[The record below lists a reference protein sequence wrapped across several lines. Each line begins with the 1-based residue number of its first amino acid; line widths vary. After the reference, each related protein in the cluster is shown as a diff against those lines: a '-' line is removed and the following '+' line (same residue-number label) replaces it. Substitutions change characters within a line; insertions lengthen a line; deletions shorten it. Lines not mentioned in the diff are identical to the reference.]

1 VTTAGAAAARDAAA
15 SEAGGASAFLTG
27 HRRSGPGGGRRG
39 RNRLRRAD
47 HAAGWAFVSPAV
59 FLIALFGLVPV
70 VWSLVLSLQ
79 QTDLTSPGTWSGGA
93 NYRRMV
99 HDPVFWQAAR
109 QTLYYSVLFVPIT
122 MALALPIAVLLNQKV
137 RGMLFYRMAVFVP
150 LVTSTV
156 ATGVIFSWLY
166 NPQFGVINA
175 ALSKV
180 GLPQQGFFQSSSE
193 ALPSVV
199 GMTVWGWLGF
209 AVIIYLSALQHVP
222 RELMEAA
229 ALDGCGRVR
238 AFWRIELPLL
248 APASTFLLVWLTI
261 NALQLF
267 DEVYV
272 TTKGGPL
279 HASTVLVY
287 YLYQQAF
294 VDFDGGYAAAIGAV
308 LFVVILIV
316 TVVQLWLSRRSSPY
330 EVN

>member
-1 VTTAGAAAARDAAA
+1 MAVATAPR
-15 SEAGGASAFLTG
+15 STG
-27 HRRSGPGGGRRG
+27 RPGGRTARRRG
-39 RNRLRRAD
+39 SRFRRTD
-47 HAAGWAFVSPAV
+47 HLTGWAFVSPAV
-59 FLIALFGLVPV
+59 LLIAVFGLVPV
-70 VWSLVLSLQ
+70 VWSLLLSFQ
-79 QTDLTSPGTWSGGA
+79 RTDLTSPGTWSGGR
-93 NYRRMV
+93 NYATMV

-109 QTLYYSVLFVPIT
+109 QTLYYCVLFVPIT
-122 MALALPIAVLLNQKV
+122 MVLAVPIAVLLNQKV
-137 RGMLFYRMAVFVP
+137 RGMTFYRMAVFAP

-166 NPQFGVINA
+166 NPQIGLINA
-175 ALSKV
+175 GLDKL
-180 GLPQQGFFQSSSE
+180 GLPQQGFFQSTGQ
-193 ALPSVV
+193 ALPAVV

-209 AVIIYLSALQHVP
+209 AVIIYLSALQNVP

-229 ALDGCGRVR
+229 ALDGCGRIR
-238 AFWRIELPLL
+238 AFWRVELPLL
-248 APASTFLLVWLTI
+248 APASSFLLVWLTI

-294 VDFDGGYAAAIGAV
+294 VDFDGGYAAAIGCA

-316 TVVQLWLSRRSSPY
+316 TVVQLWLGRRSSHY
-330 EVN
+330 EAG

>member
-1 VTTAGAAAARDAAA
+1 MMAVAAAERAARRGRDP
-15 SEAGGASAFLTG
+15 
-27 HRRSGPGGGRRG
+27 RRSGGGIRRG
-39 RNRLRRAD
+39 D
-47 HAAGWAFVSPAV
+47 HLAGWAFVSPAV
-59 FLIALFGLVPV
+59 VLIAVFGLVPV
-70 VWSLVLSLQ
+70 VWSVVLSFQ
-79 QTDLTSPGTWSGGA
+79 QTDLTSAGTWSGGA

-109 QTLYYSVLFVPIT
+109 QTLLYCVLFVPIT
-122 MALALPIAVLLNQKV
+122 MVLAVPIAVLLNQKV
-137 RGMLFYRMAVFVP
+137 RGMTFYRMAVFAP

-166 NPQFGVINA
+166 NPQIGVINA
-175 ALSKV
+175 GLDRL
-180 GLPQQGFFQSSSE
+180 GLPQQGFFQSTSE
-193 ALPSVV
+193 ALPAVV

-209 AVIIYLSALQHVP
+209 AVIIYLSALQNVP

-229 ALDGCGRVR
+229 ALDGAGRIR
-238 AFWRIELPLL
+238 AFWKVELPLL
-248 APASTFLLVWLTI
+248 APASAFLLVWLTI

-294 VDFDGGYAAAIGAV
+294 VNFDGGYAAAIGCA
-308 LFVVILIV
+308 LFVAILVV
-316 TVVQLWLSRRSSPY
+316 TVVQLWLGRRTSHFEAS
-330 EVN
+330 

>member
-1 VTTAGAAAARDAAA
+1 MMAVATAGRAK
-15 SEAGGASAFLTG
+15 
-27 HRRSGPGGGRRG
+27 RRT
-39 RNRLRRAD
+39 RRAD
-47 HAAGWAFVSPAV
+47 HVAGWAFVSPAV
-59 FLIALFGLVPV
+59 VLIGVFGLIPV

-79 QTDLTSPGTWSGGA
+79 ETDLTSGGTWTGGA
-93 NYRRMV
+93 NYQRMI

-109 QTLYYSVLFVPIT
+109 QTLIYCVLFVPIT
-122 MALALPIAVLLNQKV
+122 MVLALPISVLLNQKV
-137 RGMLFYRMAVFVP
+137 RGMVFYRMAVFAP

-166 NPQFGVINA
+166 NPQIGLVNA
-175 ALSKV
+175 GLDRL
-180 GLPQQGFFQSSSE
+180 GLPQQGFFQSTGE
-193 ALPSVV
+193 ALPAVV

-209 AVIIYLSALQHVP
+209 AVIIYLSALQNVP

-229 ALDGCGRVR
+229 ALDGCGRIR
-238 AFWRIELPLL
+238 AFFKVELPLL
-248 APASTFLLVWLTI
+248 APASAFLLVWLTI

-294 VDFDGGYAAAIGAV
+294 VNFDGGYAAAIGCATF
-308 LFVVILIV
+308 LVILVV
-316 TVVQLWLSRRSSPY
+316 TVVQLWLGRRTSHF
-330 EVN
+330 EAER

>member
-1 VTTAGAAAARDAAA
+1 MMAVAAAGSRV
-15 SEAGGASAFLTG
+15 
-27 HRRSGPGGGRRG
+27 RKGRRPG
-39 RNRLRRAD
+39 LVRRGD
-47 HAAGWAFVSPAV
+47 QAAGWAFVSPAV
-59 FLIALFGLVPV
+59 LLIAVFGLVPV
-70 VWSLVLSLQ
+70 VWSLLLSFQ
-79 QTDLTSPGTWSGGA
+79 ETDLTSGGTWSGGA

-109 QTLYYSVLFVPIT
+109 QTLLYCVLFVPIT
-122 MALALPIAVLLNQKV
+122 LVLAVPIAVLLNQKV
-137 RGMLFYRMAVFVP
+137 RGMTFYRMAVFAP

-166 NPQFGVINA
+166 NPQIGLINA
-175 ALSKV
+175 GLDKI
-180 GLPQQGFFQSSSE
+180 GLPQQGFFQSTSE
-193 ALPSVV
+193 ALPAVV

-209 AVIIYLSALQHVP
+209 AVIIYLSALQNVP

-229 ALDGCGRVR
+229 ALDGCGKLR
-238 AFWRIELPLL
+238 AFWKVELPLL
-248 APASTFLLVWLTI
+248 APASAFLLVWLTI

-294 VDFDGGYAAAIGAV
+294 VDFEGGYAAAIGCA
-308 LFVVILIV
+308 LFVVILVV
-316 TVVQLWLSRRSSPY
+316 TVVQLWLGRRTSHFEAS
-330 EVN
+330 

>member
-1 VTTAGAAAARDAAA
+1 MAVATARRPTGRRAARA
-15 SEAGGASAFLTG
+15 E
-27 HRRSGPGGGRRG
+27 RKRGGRF
-39 RNRLRRAD
+39 RRAD
-47 HAAGWAFVSPAV
+47 HLAGWAFVSPAV
-59 FLIALFGLVPV
+59 LLIAVFGLVPV
-70 VWSLVLSLQ
+70 LWSVLLSFQ
-79 QTDLTSPGTWSGGA
+79 QTDLTSPGTWSGAA
-93 NYRRMV
+93 NYQKMV

-109 QTLYYSVLFVPIT
+109 QTLYYCLMFVPVT
-122 MALALPIAVLLNQKV
+122 MVLAIPIAVLLNQKV
-137 RGMLFYRMAVFVP
+137 RGMTFYRMAVFAP

-166 NPQFGVINA
+166 NPQIGLINA
-175 ALSKV
+175 GLDKL
-180 GLPQQGFFQSSSE
+180 GLPQQGFFQSTGE
-193 ALPSVV
+193 ALPAVV

-209 AVIIYLSALQHVP
+209 AVIIYLSALQNVP

-229 ALDGCGRVR
+229 ALDGCGRVK
-238 AFWRIELPLL
+238 AFWKVELPLL
-248 APASTFLLVWLTI
+248 APASSFLLVWLTI

-294 VDFDGGYAAAIGAV
+294 VDFDGGYAAAIGCA

-316 TVVQLWLSRRSSPY
+316 TVVQLWLGRRSSHY
-330 EVN
+330 EAG

>member
-1 VTTAGAAAARDAAA
+1 MTVATATRAVRK
-15 SEAGGASAFLTG
+15 
-27 HRRSGPGGGRRG
+27 GPRGRGRRPG
-39 RNRLRRAD
+39 QLRGD
-47 HAAGWAFVSPAV
+47 HLTGWAFVSPAV
-59 FLIALFGLVPV
+59 VLIAVFGLVPV
-70 VWSLVLSLQ
+70 VWSLLLSFQ
-79 QTDLTSPGTWSGGA
+79 QTDLTSAGTWSGAA

-109 QTLYYSVLFVPIT
+109 QTLLYCVLFVPIT
-122 MALALPIAVLLNQKV
+122 MVLAVPIAVLLNQKV
-137 RGMLFYRMAVFVP
+137 RGMTFYRMAVFAP

-166 NPQFGVINA
+166 NPQIGLINA
-175 ALSKV
+175 GLDKL
-180 GLPQQGFFQSSSE
+180 GLPQQGFFQSTGE
-193 ALPSVV
+193 ALPAVV

-209 AVIIYLSALQHVP
+209 AVIIYRSALQNVP

-229 ALDGCGRVR
+229 ALDGCGKVR
-238 AFWRIELPLL
+238 AFWKVELPLL
-248 APASTFLLVWLTI
+248 APASAFLLVWLTI

-294 VDFDGGYAAAIGAV
+294 VDFEGGYAAAIGCA
-308 LFVVILIV
+308 LFVVILVV
-316 TVVQLWLSRRSSPY
+316 TLVQLWLGRRASHY
-330 EVN
+330 EAS

>member
-1 VTTAGAAAARDAAA
+1 MMAVATAGRAV
-15 SEAGGASAFLTG
+15 
-27 HRRSGPGGGRRG
+27 RRG
-39 RNRLRRAD
+39 SRRRGD
-47 HAAGWAFVSPAV
+47 QLTGWAFVSPAV
-59 FLIALFGLVPV
+59 LLIAIFGLVPV
-70 VWSLVLSLQ
+70 VWSLLLSFQ
-79 QTDLTSPGTWSGGA
+79 QTDLTSAGTWSGAA

-109 QTLYYSVLFVPIT
+109 QTLLYCVLFVPIT
-122 MALALPIAVLLNQKV
+122 MVLAVPIAVLLNQKV
-137 RGMLFYRMAVFVP
+137 RGMTFYRMAVFAP

-166 NPQFGVINA
+166 NPQIGLINA
-175 ALSKV
+175 GLDKL
-180 GLPQQGFFQSSSE
+180 GLPQQGFFQSTGE
-193 ALPSVV
+193 ALPAVV

-209 AVIIYLSALQHVP
+209 AVIIYLSALQNVP

-229 ALDGCGRVR
+229 ALDGCGRFK
-238 AFWRIELPLL
+238 AFWKVELPLL
-248 APASTFLLVWLTI
+248 APASSFLLVWLTI

-294 VDFDGGYAAAIGAV
+294 VNFDGGYAAAIGCA
-308 LFVVILIV
+308 LFIVILIV
-316 TVVQLWLSRRSSPY
+316 TVVQLWLGRRTSHY
-330 EVN
+330 EAS

>member
-1 VTTAGAAAARDAAA
+1 MMAVATAG
-15 SEAGGASAFLTG
+15 
-27 HRRSGPGGGRRG
+27 RRTTPRRG
-39 RNRLRRAD
+39 ARFRRAD

-59 FLIALFGLVPV
+59 LLIGVFGLIPV

-79 QTDLTSPGTWSGGA
+79 DTDLTSGGTWAGGA
-93 NYRRMV
+93 NYTKMV

-109 QTLYYSVLFVPIT
+109 QTLYYCLMFVPVT
-122 MALALPIAVLLNQKV
+122 MVLAIPIAVLLNQKV
-137 RGMLFYRMAVFVP
+137 RGMTFYRMAVFAP

-166 NPQFGVINA
+166 NPQIGLINA
-175 ALSKV
+175 GLDKL
-180 GLPQQGFFQSSSE
+180 GLPQQGFFQSTGE
-193 ALPSVV
+193 ALPAVV

-209 AVIIYLSALQHVP
+209 AVIIYLSALQNVP

-229 ALDGCGRVR
+229 ALDGCGRFR
-238 AFWRIELPLL
+238 AFWKVELPLL
-248 APASTFLLVWLTI
+248 APASSFLLVWLTI

-294 VDFDGGYAAAIGAV
+294 VDFDGGYAAAIGCA

-316 TVVQLWLSRRSSPY
+316 TVVQLWLGRRTSHY
-330 EVN
+330 EAG

>member
-1 VTTAGAAAARDAAA
+1 MMAVATAG
-15 SEAGGASAFLTG
+15 
-27 HRRSGPGGGRRG
+27 RRATPRRG
-39 RNRLRRAD
+39 ARFRRAD

-59 FLIALFGLVPV
+59 LLIGVFGLIPV

-79 QTDLTSPGTWSGGA
+79 DTDLTSGGTWAGGA
-93 NYRRMV
+93 NYTKMV

-109 QTLYYSVLFVPIT
+109 QTLYYCLMFVPVT
-122 MALALPIAVLLNQKV
+122 MVLAIPIAVLLNQKV
-137 RGMLFYRMAVFVP
+137 RGMTFYRMAVFAP

-166 NPQFGVINA
+166 NPQIGLINA
-175 ALSKV
+175 GLDKL
-180 GLPQQGFFQSSSE
+180 GLPQQGFFQSTGE
-193 ALPSVV
+193 ALPAVV

-209 AVIIYLSALQHVP
+209 AVIIYLSALQNVP

-229 ALDGCGRVR
+229 ALDGCGRFR
-238 AFWRIELPLL
+238 AFWKVELPLL
-248 APASTFLLVWLTI
+248 APASSFLLVWLTI

-294 VDFDGGYAAAIGAV
+294 VDFDGGYAAAIGCA

-316 TVVQLWLSRRSSPY
+316 TVVQLWLGRRTSHY
-330 EVN
+330 EAG

>member
-1 VTTAGAAAARDAAA
+1 MAAATAVR
-15 SEAGGASAFLTG
+15 T
-27 HRRSGPGGGRRG
+27 GGRRRG
-39 RNRLRRAD
+39 RDRARRAD
-47 HAAGWAFVSPAV
+47 QITGWAFVSPAV
-59 FLIALFGLVPV
+59 LLIAVFGLIPV
-70 VWSLVLSLQ
+70 VWSLLLSLQ
-79 QTDLTSPGTWSGGA
+79 QTDLTSAGTWSGAA
-93 NYRRMV
+93 NYRQMV

-109 QTLYYSVLFVPIT
+109 QTLLYCVLFVPIT
-122 MALALPIAVLLNQKV
+122 MVLAVPIAVLLNQKV
-137 RGMLFYRMAVFVP
+137 RGMTFYRMAVFAP

-166 NPQFGVINA
+166 NPQIGLINA
-175 ALSKV
+175 GLDKL
-180 GLPQQGFFQSSSE
+180 GLPQQGFFQSTSE
-193 ALPSVV
+193 ALPAVV
-199 GMTVWGWLGF
+199 AMTVWGWLGF
-209 AVIIYLSALQHVP
+209 AVIIYLSALQNVP

-238 AFWRIELPLL
+238 AFLKVELPLL
-248 APASTFLLVWLTI
+248 APASSFLLVWLTI

-294 VDFDGGYAAAIGAV
+294 VNFDGGYAAAIGCA

-316 TVVQLWLSRRSSPY
+316 TVFQLRLGRRTSHY
-330 EVN
+330 EAG

>member
-1 VTTAGAAAARDAAA
+1 MAVATAGRAVRKG
-15 SEAGGASAFLTG
+15 SRRRG
-27 HRRSGPGGGRRG
+27 HRRG
-39 RNRLRRAD
+39 D
-47 HAAGWAFVSPAV
+47 QFAGWAFVSPAV
-59 FLIALFGLVPV
+59 VLIAVFGLVPV
-70 VWSLVLSLQ
+70 VWSLLLSFQ
-79 QTDLTSPGTWSGGA
+79 QTDLTSAGAWSGAA
-93 NYRRMV
+93 NYRQMV

-109 QTLYYSVLFVPIT
+109 QTLLYCVLFVPIT
-122 MALALPIAVLLNQKV
+122 MVLAVPIAVLLNQKV
-137 RGMLFYRMAVFVP
+137 RGMTFYRMAVFAP

-166 NPQFGVINA
+166 NPQIGLINA
-175 ALSKV
+175 GLDKL
-180 GLPQQGFFQSSSE
+180 GLPQQGFFQSTGE
-193 ALPSVV
+193 ALPAIV

-209 AVIIYLSALQHVP
+209 AVIIYLSALQNVP

-229 ALDGCGRVR
+229 ALDGCGRVK
-238 AFWRIELPLL
+238 AFWKVELPLL
-248 APASTFLLVWLTI
+248 APASSFLLVWLTI

-294 VDFDGGYAAAIGAV
+294 VNFDGGYAAAIGCA

-316 TVVQLWLSRRSSPY
+316 TVVQLWLGRRTSHY
-330 EVN
+330 EAG

>member
-1 VTTAGAAAARDAAA
+1 MTAATAARAV
-15 SEAGGASAFLTG
+15 
-27 HRRSGPGGGRRG
+27 RKGPRG
-39 RNRLRRAD
+39 RGRKQGQLRGD
-47 HAAGWAFVSPAV
+47 HLTGWAFVSPAV
-59 FLIALFGLVPV
+59 VLIAVFGLVPV
-70 VWSLVLSLQ
+70 VWSLLLSFQ
-79 QTDLTSPGTWSGGA
+79 QTDLTSAGTWSGAA
-93 NYRRMV
+93 NYTKMV

-109 QTLYYSVLFVPIT
+109 QTLLYCVLFVPIT
-122 MALALPIAVLLNQKV
+122 MVLAVPIAVLLNQKV
-137 RGMLFYRMAVFVP
+137 RGMTFYRMAVFAP

-166 NPQFGVINA
+166 NPQIGLINA
-175 ALSKV
+175 GLDKL
-180 GLPQQGFFQSSSE
+180 GLPQQGFFQSTGE
-193 ALPSVV
+193 ALPAVV

-209 AVIIYLSALQHVP
+209 AVIIYLSALQNVP

-229 ALDGCGRVR
+229 ALDGAGRVR
-238 AFWRIELPLL
+238 AFFKVELPLL
-248 APASTFLLVWLTI
+248 APASSFLLVWLTI

-294 VDFDGGYAAAIGAV
+294 VNFDGGYAAAIGVA

-316 TVVQLWLSRRSSPY
+316 TVVQLWLGRRTSHY
-330 EVN
+330 EAG

>member
-1 VTTAGAAAARDAAA
+1 VTSVPAARAARGATAG
-15 SEAGGASAFLTG
+15 
-27 HRRSGPGGGRRG
+27 RRP
-39 RNRLRRAD
+39 RRAD
-47 HAAGWAFVSPAV
+47 HFAGWAFVSPAV
-59 FLIALFGLVPV
+59 LLIGLFGLVPV
-70 VWSLVLSLQ
+70 VWSMILSFQ
-79 QTDLTSPGTWSGGA
+79 ETDLTSPGTWAGAA
-93 NYRRMV
+93 NYRQMV

-109 QTLYYSVLFVPIT
+109 QTVVYCALFVPIT
-122 MALALPIAVLLNQKV
+122 MTLAIPIAVLLNQKV
-137 RGMLFYRMAVFVP
+137 RGITFYRMAVFVP

-156 ATGVIFSWLY
+156 ATGVIFNWLY
-166 NPQFGVINA
+166 NPQFGPINA
-175 ALSKV
+175 GLSKL
-180 GLPQQGFFQSSSE
+180 GLPQQGFFQSSGQ

-222 RELMEAA
+222 QELMEAA

-248 APASTFLLVWLTI
+248 APASEFLLVWLTI

-267 DEVYV
+267 DEIYV

-294 VDFDGGYAAAIGAV
+294 VVFEGGYAAAIGTA
-308 LFVVILIV
+308 LFLVILVV
-316 TVVQLWLSRRSSPY
+316 TVVQLWLGRRSSPY
-330 EVN
+330 EAG

>member
-1 VTTAGAAAARDAAA
+1 VATTAVRAA
-15 SEAGGASAFLTG
+15 SAGG
-27 HRRSGPGGGRRG
+27 R
-39 RNRLRRAD
+39 RLRRAD

-59 FLIALFGLVPV
+59 LLIGLFGLAPV
-70 VWSLVLSLQ
+70 VWSLVLSFQ
-79 QTDLTSPGTWSGGA
+79 ETDLTSPGTWTGTA
-93 NYRRMV
+93 NYRQLA

-109 QTLYYSVLFVPIT
+109 QTLVYCVLFVPIT
-122 MALALPIAVLLNQKV
+122 MVLALPIAVLLNQRV
-137 RGMLFYRMAVFVP
+137 RGITFYRMAVFVP

-156 ATGVIFSWLY
+156 ATGVIFNWLY
-166 NPQFGVINA
+166 NPQFGPINA
-175 ALSKV
+175 ALARL
-180 GLPQQGFFQSSSE
+180 GLPQQGFFQSTAE
-193 ALPSVV
+193 ALPAVV

-209 AVIIYLSALQHVP
+209 AVIIYLSALQTVP

-248 APASTFLLVWLTI
+248 APASAFLLVWLTI

-294 VDFDGGYAAAIGAV
+294 VNFDGGYAAAIGAV
-308 LFVVILIV
+308 LFAVILVV
-316 TVVQLWLSRRSSPY
+316 TIGQLWVSRRSSPY
-330 EVN
+330 EAR

>member
-1 VTTAGAAAARDAAA
+1 MTTAATADRV
-15 SEAGGASAFLTG
+15 G
-27 HRRSGPGGGRRG
+27 HRPHPPGRTRG
-39 RNRLRRAD
+39 RDRVRRAD
-47 HAAGWAFVSPAV
+47 HVAGWAFVSPAV
-59 FLIALFGLVPV
+59 LLIGLFGLVPV
-70 VWSLVLSLQ
+70 IWSLLLSFQ
-79 QTDLTSPGTWSGGA
+79 QTDLTSPGTWTGAA
-93 NYRRMV
+93 NYRRMM

-109 QTLYYSVLFVPIT
+109 QTVFYSVLFVPIT
-122 MALALPIAVLLNQKV
+122 MVLAIPIAVLLNQKV
-137 RGMLFYRMAVFVP
+137 RGMTFYRMAVFVP
-150 LVTSTV
+150 VVTSTV

-166 NPQFGVINA
+166 NPQLGPINA
-175 ALSKV
+175 ALAKL
-180 GLPQQGFFQSSSE
+180 GLPQQGFFQSPAE

-199 GMTVWGWLGF
+199 VMTVWGWLGF
-209 AVIIYLSALQHVP
+209 AVIIYLSALQNVP

-248 APASTFLLVWLTI
+248 APASAFLLVWLTI

-308 LFVVILIV
+308 LFVVILAV
-316 TVVQLWLSRRSSPY
+316 TVVQLWLGRRTSPY
-330 EVN
+330 EVS

>member
-1 VTTAGAAAARDAAA
+1 MMAVATAGRAV
-15 SEAGGASAFLTG
+15 
-27 HRRSGPGGGRRG
+27 RRG
-39 RNRLRRAD
+39 SRRRRAD
-47 HAAGWAFVSPAV
+47 HLAGWAFVSPAV
-59 FLIALFGLVPV
+59 FLIAIFGLVPV
-70 VWSLVLSLQ
+70 VWSLLLSFQ
-79 QTDLTSPGTWSGGA
+79 QTDLTSAGTWSGAA

-109 QTLYYSVLFVPIT
+109 QTLLYCVLFVPIT
-122 MALALPIAVLLNQKV
+122 MVLAVPIAVLLNQKV
-137 RGMLFYRMAVFVP
+137 RGMTFYRMAVFAP

-166 NPQFGVINA
+166 NPQIGLVNA
-175 ALSKV
+175 GLDKL
-180 GLPQQGFFQSSSE
+180 GLPQQGFFQSTSE
-193 ALPSVV
+193 ALPAVV

-209 AVIIYLSALQHVP
+209 AVIIYLSALQNVP

-229 ALDGCGRVR
+229 ALDGCGRFR
-238 AFWRIELPLL
+238 AFWKVELPLL
-248 APASTFLLVWLTI
+248 APASSFLLVWLTI

-294 VDFDGGYAAAIGAV
+294 VNFDGGYAAAIGCA

-316 TVVQLWLSRRSSPY
+316 TMVQLWLGRRTSHY
-330 EVN
+330 EAS

>member
-1 VTTAGAAAARDAAA
+1 M
-15 SEAGGASAFLTG
+15 
-27 HRRSGPGGGRRG
+27 
-39 RNRLRRAD
+39 RRAD
-47 HAAGWAFVSPAV
+47 HVAGWAFVSPAV
-59 FLIALFGLVPV
+59 LLIAVFGLIPV

-79 QTDLTSPGTWSGGA
+79 QTDLTSGGTWSGA
-93 NYRRMV
+93 KNYRTMV

-109 QTLYYSVLFVPIT
+109 QTVVYCVLFVPIT
-122 MALALPIAVLLNQKV
+122 MVLAVPIAVLLNQKV
-137 RGMLFYRMAVFVP
+137 RGMTFYRMAVFAP

-166 NPQFGVINA
+166 NPQIGLINA
-175 ALSKV
+175 GLDRL
-180 GLPQQGFFQSSSE
+180 GLPQQGFFQSTSE
-193 ALPSVV
+193 ALPAVV

-209 AVIIYLSALQHVP
+209 AVIIYLSALQSVP

-229 ALDGCGRVR
+229 ALDGCGRVK
-238 AFWRIELPLL
+238 AFVKVELPLL
-248 APASTFLLVWLTI
+248 APASSFLLVWLTI

-294 VDFDGGYAAAIGAV
+294 VDFDGGYAAAIGVA

-316 TVVQLWLSRRSSPY
+316 TLVQLWLGRRTSHY
-330 EVN
+330 EAG

>member
-1 VTTAGAAAARDAAA
+1 MMAVATAGRAV
-15 SEAGGASAFLTG
+15 
-27 HRRSGPGGGRRG
+27 RRG
-39 RNRLRRAD
+39 SRRRGD
-47 HAAGWAFVSPAV
+47 HLTGWAFVSPAV
-59 FLIALFGLVPV
+59 FLIAIFGLVPV
-70 VWSLVLSLQ
+70 VWSLLLSFQ
-79 QTDLTSPGTWSGGA
+79 QTDLTSAGTWSGGA

-109 QTLYYSVLFVPIT
+109 QTLLYCVLFVPIT
-122 MALALPIAVLLNQKV
+122 MVLAVPIAVLLNQKV
-137 RGMLFYRMAVFVP
+137 RGMTFYRMAVFAP

-166 NPQFGVINA
+166 NPQIGLVNA
-175 ALSKV
+175 GLDKL
-180 GLPQQGFFQSSSE
+180 GLPQQGFFQSTGE
-193 ALPSVV
+193 ALPAVV

-209 AVIIYLSALQHVP
+209 AVIIYLSALQNVP

-229 ALDGCGRVR
+229 ALDGCGRFR
-238 AFWRIELPLL
+238 AFWKVELPLL
-248 APASTFLLVWLTI
+248 APASSFLLVWLTI

-294 VDFDGGYAAAIGAV
+294 VNFDGGYAAAIGCA

-316 TVVQLWLSRRSSPY
+316 TVVQLWLGRRSSHY
-330 EVN
+330 EAG